1 MQQIVSVHKIEVKAR
16 FFYFF
21 HPFLR

>member
-21 HPFLR
+21 DPFLR